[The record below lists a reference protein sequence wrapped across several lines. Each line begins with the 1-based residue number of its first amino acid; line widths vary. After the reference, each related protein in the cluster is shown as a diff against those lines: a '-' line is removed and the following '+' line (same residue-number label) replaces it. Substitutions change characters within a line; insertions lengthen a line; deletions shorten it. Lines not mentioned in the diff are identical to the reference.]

1 MESRGNIIN
10 IDVHRLQKIGR
21 KVNRLLK
28 KECRDAVEA
37 MYILKA
43 MLYLLRCAV
52 IEDGIVLDNEAQLDA
67 ELIDMIDKGVK
78 EDK

>member
-37 MYILKA
+37 MYVLKA

>member
-67 ELIDMIDKGVK
+67 ELTGMIDRAIK
-78 EDK
+78 EGE

>member
-1 MESRGNIIN
+1 MESSSNIIN

-37 MYILKA
+37 MYVLKA

-52 IEDGIVLDNEAQLDA
+52 IKDGIVLDNEAELDA
-67 ELIDMIDKGVK
+67 ELTDMIDKAVK
-78 EDK
+78 EGE